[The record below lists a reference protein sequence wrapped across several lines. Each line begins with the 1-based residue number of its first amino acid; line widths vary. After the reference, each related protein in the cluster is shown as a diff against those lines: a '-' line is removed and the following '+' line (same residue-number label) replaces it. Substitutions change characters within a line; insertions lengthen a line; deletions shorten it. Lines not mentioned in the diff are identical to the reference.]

1 MSLMPVV
8 LIASAMFAQPHG
20 GPPPPPPVSISVVA
34 VHATSEGGAKQ
45 FDPGLEGVRH
55 TLDETGFDRY
65 RKLSAATI
73 SAPLEQESSIDL
85 GSGYALL
92 ITPLSRERNG
102 HVRMHIRLRMDRK
115 PPRGQSLNAVDTTIA
130 IGPGKQFV
138 LRGLKM
144 DRGELIVVM
153 SLGKA

>member
-20 GPPPPPPVSISVVA
+20 GPPPPPVTVSVVA
-34 VHATSEGGAKQ
+34 VHATSEGGAKH
-45 FDPGLEGVRH
+45 FDPGLENVRRA
-55 TLDETGFDRY
+55 LDETGFDRY
-65 RKLSAATI
+65 RKLSAATM
-73 SAPLEQESSIDL
+73 ACPFEQESSIDL

-92 ITPLSRERNG
+92 VTPLSRERNG
-102 HVRMHIRLRMDRK
+102 QVRMHIRLRMDTK
-115 PPRGQSLNAVDTTIA
+115 PPRTQPLNAVDTTIA

-144 DRGELIVVM
+144 DHGELIVVL
-153 SLGKA
+153 SLDKP